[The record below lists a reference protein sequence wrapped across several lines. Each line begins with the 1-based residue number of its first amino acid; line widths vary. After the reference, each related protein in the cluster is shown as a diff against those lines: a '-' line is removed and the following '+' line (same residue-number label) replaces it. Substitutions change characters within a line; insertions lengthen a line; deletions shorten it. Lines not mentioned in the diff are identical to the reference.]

1 MVKKTFFLMTLM
13 LALIGFIVGCSSDE
27 NVEESD
33 TFVEKISDEFII
45 EKFNEAYD
53 FWVKWIYGQVY
64 RAYDNPDG
72 GVFGAS
78 RESILAETDIQS
90 VDELR
95 QEMEKHFSDEL
106 VEKFF
111 IQLMPE
117 DKNGKLYV
125 NCGDV
130 GGPYEGPE
138 NIIVTKIDDE
148 RYELLLDIWCYMD
161 VDEPDEPDKYVYY
174 VFKDGRWFFENNV
187 EEEFFYSWK

>member
-13 LALIGFIVGCSSDE
+13 FVLIGFTAGCSSDE

-33 TFVEKISDEFII
+33 TFVEKISDEYVI

-64 RAYDNPDG
+64 RAHDNPDG

-95 QEMEKHFSDEL
+95 QEMEKHFSACL
-106 VEKFF
+106 LISRQGNV
-111 IQLMPE
+111 
-117 DKNGKLYV
+117 LYI
-125 NCGDV
+125 
-130 GGPYEGPE
+130 PYS
-138 NIIVTKIDDE
+138 K
-148 RYELLLDIWCYMD
+148 
-161 VDEPDEPDKYVYY
+161 
-174 VFKDGRWFFENNV
+174 
-187 EEEFFYSWK
+187 